1 MSQDRIIVTMN
12 SQNSSS
18 DNSSSAF
25 FLLDERIQKWIWQAG
40 WTELRDIQEYSI
52 PLIIEGVQ
60 DVIISAATASGK
72 TEAVFFPILTQM
84 LAAQAEKP
92 LTIYVSPLK
101 ALINDQWARLDQL
114 CEQLEIPVIPWHG
127 DISQGRKK
135 RLLKDPHGCLL
146 ITPESLEGLLIR
158 YGHSLSSVFGTL
170 RYFVIDELHA
180 FIDTERGKQ
189 LQSLM
194 NRIEV
199 ALNRR
204 FPRIGLS
211 ATLGEMQ
218 LAAEYLRPGAGDL
231 VRVVVSK
238 EDGPEL
244 KLIVKG
250 YHNRPLSQPDL
261 NGATGRQAEKLGKAK
276 EGLSEGI
283 HDIATDLFTTL
294 RGHNNLVFPNSR
306 AKVELYADLL
316 RRACEELGIPNEFWP
331 HHGSLSKDIRE
342 ETEHALKAGDT
353 PATAIATTTLEL
365 GIDIGAVKS
374 IAQIGPA
381 PSVASL
387 RQRLGRSG
395 RRRGEAA
402 ILRCYCLEE
411 EMGPDI
417 SISDQLREGL
427 IQTIAQINLL
437 LRGWFEPPRTNNL
450 HLSTLIQ
457 QLLSLIAQN
466 GGVSAIEAWGILC
479 QKGVFLGLTQKEFS
493 ELLHSLGRTDILVQE
508 NSGLLLLGRKGE
520 RIVNHFSFLAA
531 FTSQEEFRVVHK
543 SSMLGTLPLSRPLEP
558 GSYIIFAGRRWQI
571 ISCRQ
576 EDKIIEVNP
585 SKGGKP
591 PIFDGMGGKVHDQVR
606 KEMRNILSRNIPFS
620 FLDKVAAQQV
630 EEARAAYSQLGLTHN
645 KFIMN
650 GTDVIIFS
658 WLGDWANDALALILR
673 RHGLK
678 AESEGLAIIIHDSD
692 LEGVLRTFRESEL
705 IPQPAPE
712 QLAASVQNKL
722 SDKWDYLLTEQLLN
736 KTYASRELDIDT
748 AMQFVSE
755 VSEVE

>member
-1 MSQDRIIVTMN
+1 MSQDRIIVTTN
-12 SQNSSS
+12 SKNSNS
-18 DNSSSAF
+18 DTGSSAF
-25 FLLDERIQKWIWQAG
+25 FLLDARIQKWIWQAG
-40 WTELRDIQEYSI
+40 WAELRDIQEYSI
-52 PLIIEGVQ
+52 PLIIEGAQ

-84 LAAQAEKP
+84 LAAQAERP
-92 LTIYVSPLK
+92 LTVYVSPLK

-114 CEQLEIPVIPWHG
+114 CEQLEIPVVPWHG
-127 DISQGRKK
+127 DISQGIKR
-135 RLLKDPHGCLL
+135 RLLKEPYGCLL

-194 NRIEV
+194 NRMEV

-204 FPRIGLS
+204 FTRIGLS

-218 LAAEYLRPGAGDL
+218 LAAEYLRPGAGEL

-250 YHNRPLSQPDL
+250 YHNRPLSQPDM
-261 NGATGRQAEKLGKAK
+261 NGATGRRAEKLGKAK

-342 ETEHALKAGDT
+342 ETEHALKAGDA

-417 SISDQLREGL
+417 SVSDQLREGL

-437 LRGWFEPPRTNNL
+437 LRGWFEPPRTTSL

-457 QLLSLIAQN
+457 QLLSLIAQYE
-466 GGVSAIEAWGILC
+466 GVSAAEAWGVLC

-543 SSMLGTLPLSRPLEP
+543 NSMLGTLPLSRPLEP
-558 GSYIIFAGRRWQI
+558 GSYIIFAGRRWQVV
-571 ISCRQ
+571 SCRQ
-576 EDKIIEVNP
+576 EEKVIEVNP

-606 KEMRNILSRNIPFS
+606 TEMRCILSRNTPVS
-620 FLDKVAAQQV
+620 FLDKVAAKQI
-630 EEARAAYSQLGLTHN
+630 EEARSVYSRLGLDHN
-645 KFIMN
+645 KFILN
-650 GTDVIIFS
+650 GKDVILFS
-658 WLGDWANDALALILR
+658 WLGDWAKDALALILR
-673 RHGLK
+673 RNGLK
-678 AESEGLAIIIHDSD
+678 AESEGLTITIHDSNLD
-692 LEGVLRTFRESEL
+692 DVLRKFREIER

-712 QLAASVQNKL
+712 QLAASVQNKM
-722 SDKWDYLLTEQLLN
+722 SDKWDYMLTEQLLN
-736 KTYASRELDIDT
+736 KTYASRELDVDT
-748 AMQFVSE
+748 ALQFINRANKDE
-755 VSEVE
+755 